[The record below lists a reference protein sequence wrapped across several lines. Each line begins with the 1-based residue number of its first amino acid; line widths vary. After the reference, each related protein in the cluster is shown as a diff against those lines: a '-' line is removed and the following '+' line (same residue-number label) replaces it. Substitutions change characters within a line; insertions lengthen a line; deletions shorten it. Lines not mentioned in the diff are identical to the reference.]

1 MNGFKYHA
9 DPGIFSW
16 RGSGL
21 LPGSETVPAVAAA
34 SGQYP
39 FLCERGP
46 RDAGTVRR
54 KRALELLYRGKNRTG
69 GDERKKDQ
77 LIKQISKLYDVK
89 KVEVMQPENTILREL
104 MIVKISATGE
114 KLREVLDAASVFRS
128 KVVDMSPGSVCVEIT
143 GEAGKLNAFLT
154 YVKDYGILEYCR
166 TGLIAVERG
175 KNCMF
180 SQPVKEA

>member
-1 MNGFKYHA
+1 MNERFAVCIIVTNQSGVLTRISSLFSQRGFNI
-9 DPGIFSW
+9 DTFT
-16 RGSGL
+16 SG
-21 LPGSETVPAVAAA
+21 ETENPSYARITITA
-34 SGQYP
+34 S
-39 FLCERGP
+39 
-46 RDAGTVRR
+46 
-54 KRALELLYRGKNRTG
+54 

-143 GEAGKLNAFLT
+143 
-154 YVKDYGILEYCR
+154 DYGILEYCR

>member
-1 MNGFKYHA
+1 MNDRFAVCIIVTNQSGVLTRISSLFSQRGFNI
-9 DPGIFSW
+9 DTFT
-16 RGSGL
+16 SG
-21 LPGSETVPAVAAA
+21 ETENPAYARITITA
-34 SGQYP
+34 S
-39 FLCERGP
+39 
-46 RDAGTVRR
+46 
-54 KRALELLYRGKNRTG
+54 